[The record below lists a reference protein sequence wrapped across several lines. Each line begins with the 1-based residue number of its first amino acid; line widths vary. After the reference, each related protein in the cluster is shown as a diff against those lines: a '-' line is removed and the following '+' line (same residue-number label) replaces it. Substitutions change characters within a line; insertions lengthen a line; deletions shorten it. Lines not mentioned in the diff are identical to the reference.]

1 MVFPDYYFFTERRL
15 VKHTIEK
22 KGVNN
27 LDDCKL
33 MCYLN
38 DHCVSQS

>member
-15 VKHTIEK
+15 VKHTTEK